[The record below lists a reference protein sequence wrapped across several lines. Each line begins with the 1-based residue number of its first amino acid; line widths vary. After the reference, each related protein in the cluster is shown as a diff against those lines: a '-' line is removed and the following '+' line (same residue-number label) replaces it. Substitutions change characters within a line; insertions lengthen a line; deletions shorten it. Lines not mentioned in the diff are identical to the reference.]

1 MTEKLCQLKKK
12 GGSSSGGAET
22 LLWTNPSPT
31 ASQARTTITLS
42 DNYTNYDLIKVE
54 IRRTTA
60 TPDNKVSTYISTN
73 DFANVG
79 YVGQTGKVFFMV
91 AASDLSGYVYYR
103 SLHPVSSNQIQISAA
118 SGAAGTNNVVAVITN
133 IYGVKWS

>member
-1 MTEKLCQLKKK
+1 MAEKLCQLKKK

-31 ASQARTTITLS
+31 SSQAMSTITLS

-54 IRRTTA
+54 IRRTTGD
-60 TPDNKVSTYISTN
+60 PDIKVSTYISTN
-73 DFANVG
+73 DFASVG
-79 YVGQTGKVFFMV
+79 YVGQDRKVFFMV

-103 SLHPVSSNQIQISAA
+103 SLHPVSPNQIQFSAA
-118 SGAAGTNNVVAVITN
+118 SNGSGTNNVVAVITN